1 MISRNM
7 IETSSAYAT
16 ASIQARCV
24 EDVSCC
30 IVREYL
36 SRKGLKDTLAKM
48 DKEFPRNE
56 GCFTARDQ
64 LIKAAFME
72 RLVRDN
78 KARDSP
84 FRALLEMLI
93 YERLQKKSVKS
104 KHGSKV
110 NLVPSA
116 GDSARHVEMNIRNNN
131 CIPVASK
138 EAKSESSDSLS
149 SLEGALP
156 VRTVADT
163 DRPQSARG
171 RREPGGFIV
180 RRPARSDIESV
191 HRLISKSQQYRGPTR
206 VTNSAI
212 QRMEEALKHEP
223 GVHDGEGDRIDAD
236 HLLEK
241 YGGNFAGSSSH
252 VITRSALQSALSARS
267 AERKLAAR
275 GLHSGEAPT
284 KPTHSVHSPRSSA
297 FPNLQAE
304 TWTELDATMPRSQHP
319 NFEPSSPTSPK
330 SFLLRSQS
338 APRLESTRRKSNS
351 VVATGSPKNQT
362 NNDRTGKASPKFFV
376 QGNNDVEVSDV
387 TDQDAYIDPLVITAQ
402 QATFRPITRQEA
414 TDLKEL
420 LFGTRNGKFGEEWA
434 SQGFTFTKSNA
445 VPYGLLQK
453 KGGPCGVLAAV
464 QAYMIKELLWPERGL
479 QNEDPSG
486 FEVDVPRRNAALAR
500 ALAFILWQ
508 AGDSNK
514 AIVANPTGVNVAQT
528 DGILA
533 SDGII
538 ETLTLSTFTS
548 KVALQEYY
556 SSCIFKLQEENC
568 SSCVAFLISVLMTHG
583 FERIRE
589 EMDERNS
596 SLIGKHSHCNQEVVN
611 LLLVGV
617 AVTNV
622 FDNKLCFGKEE
633 TTVLRGITS
642 RSNIGLLSLYEHY
655 KSCKVGSYYKDPKYP
670 IWIVLSESHFSVLFA
685 KSFLALAPE
694 DEKFDLFYYDGLNKQ
709 EEEVR
714 LTIDPTAGI
723 SNEDVVMTPPL
734 ELCIRTRWQ
743 GASVS
748 WNNAEPL
755 L

>member
-1 MISRNM
+1 MIGRNM
-7 IETSSAYAT
+7 IETGSANAMPI
-16 ASIQARCV
+16 IQARCV

-36 SRKGLKDTLAKM
+36 SRKGLKDTLANM

-64 LIKAAFME
+64 LIRAVFME

-104 KHGSKV
+104 KQDSKV
-110 NLVPSA
+110 NLVPSS

-131 CIPVASK
+131 TYMPVASK
-138 EAKSESSDSLS
+138 ETKSESSDSLS

-180 RRPARSDIESV
+180 RRTAKNDIESV

-206 VTNSAI
+206 VTNSTI
-212 QRMEEALKHEP
+212 QRMEEALKLEP
-223 GVHDGEGDRIDAD
+223 GVEDGEGDRIDAD
-236 HLLEK
+236 HLLGK
-241 YGGNFAGSSSH
+241 LGGNFAGSSSH
-252 VITRSALQSALSARS
+252 VITRSTLQSAMSARS
-267 AERKLAAR
+267 AERKLASR

-284 KPTHSVHSPRSSA
+284 TPAHSLHSSRSSA
-297 FPNLQAE
+297 FPNLQPEMLTDVAVS
-304 TWTELDATMPRSQHP
+304 PQSQQP
-319 NFEPSSPTSPK
+319 NCKPSSPTSPRT
-330 SFLLRSQS
+330 FLRSQS

-351 VVATGSPKNQT
+351 VVATGSPKSRASRDGT
-362 NNDRTGKASPKFFV
+362 GETSPKLYARANNDI
-376 QGNNDVEVSDV
+376 EVSDV
-387 TDQDAYIDPLVITAQ
+387 TDQDVYIDPLVITAQ

-414 TDLKEL
+414 TELKEL

-453 KGGPCGVLAAV
+453 QGGPCGVLAAV
-464 QAYMIKELLWPERGL
+464 QAYMIKELLWPEGGL
-479 QNEDPSG
+479 QDADPSG
-486 FEVDVPRRNAALAR
+486 FQVDVPRRNAALAR

-514 AIVANPTGVNVAQT
+514 AIVANPTGVNIAQT
-528 DGILA
+528 GGILA

-548 KVALQEYY
+548 KAALQEYY

-568 SSCVAFLISVLMTHG
+568 SSCVAFLISVLITHG
-583 FERIRE
+583 LERIRE

-611 LLLVGV
+611 LLLVGK

-622 FDNKLCFGKEE
+622 FDNKLCFGNEE

-670 IWIVLSESHFSVLFA
+670 IWIVLSESHFSVLFS
-685 KSFLALAPE
+685 KSFMALAPE

-755 L
+755 P

>member
-1 MISRNM
+1 MIGRNM
-7 IETSSAYAT
+7 IETSSAYGT

-36 SRKGLKDTLAKM
+36 SRKGLTDTLAKM

-64 LIKAAFME
+64 LIRAAFME

-104 KHGSKV
+104 RHGSKV

-131 CIPVASK
+131 CVPVASK

-180 RRPARSDIESV
+180 RRPARNDIESV

-223 GVHDGEGDRIDAD
+223 GVHDGEGDRIDTD
-236 HLLEK
+236 HLPEK

-267 AERKLAAR
+267 AERKLVAR
-275 GLHSGEAPT
+275 GLYSGEAPT
-284 KPTHSVHSPRSSA
+284 KAAHSLHSPRSSA

-304 TWTELDATMPRSQHP
+304 TWTELDATMPRLQHP
-319 NFEPSSPTSPK
+319 GCEPSSPTSPK

-338 APRLESTRRKSNS
+338 APRLELTRRKSNS
-351 VVATGSPKNQT
+351 VVATGSPNNQT
-362 NNDRTGKASPKFFV
+362 NKDCTGKASPKLSV
-376 QGNNDVEVSDV
+376 QANNDVQVSDV
-387 TDQDAYIDPLVITAQ
+387 SDQDAYIDPLVITAQ
-402 QATFRPITRQEA
+402 QATFRPISRQEA
-414 TDLKEL
+414 TELKEL

-464 QAYMIKELLWPERGL
+464 QAYMIKELLWPEGGL
-479 QNEDPSG
+479 QNADPSG

-508 AGDSNK
+508 VGDSNK
-514 AIVANPTGVNVAQT
+514 AIVANPTGVNVSPT

-548 KVALQEYY
+548 KAALQEYY

-611 LLLVGV
+611 LLLVGK

-670 IWIVLSESHFSVLFA
+670 IWIVLSDSHFSVLFS
-685 KSFLALAPE
+685 KSFLALSPE

>member
-1 MISRNM
+1 MIS
-7 IETSSAYAT
+7 TGSANAM

-24 EDVSCC
+24 EDISCC

-48 DKEFPRNE
+48 DNELPRNE
-56 GCFTARDQ
+56 GCFTLRDQ
-64 LIKAAFME
+64 LIRAVFME
-72 RLVRDN
+72 RLVKEN

-93 YERLQKKSVKS
+93 YERLQKKSIKS
-104 KHGSKV
+104 KHDSKV
-110 NLVPSA
+110 SLVPSA
-116 GDSARHVEMNIRNNN
+116 GDSARHVDMNIKNNN
-131 CIPVASK
+131 THLPVASK
-138 EAKSESSDSLS
+138 ERKSGSSDSLS

-156 VRTVADT
+156 VRTLADT

-180 RRPARSDIESV
+180 RRTAKNDIESV
-191 HRLISKSQQYRGPTR
+191 HRLISKSQQYRDPTR

-212 QRMEEALKHEP
+212 QRMEEALKYEP
-223 GVHDGEGDRIDAD
+223 GFHDGEGDRIDAS
-236 HLLEK
+236 HLLGK
-241 YGGNFAGSSSH
+241 LGGNFSGSSSH
-252 VITRSALQSALSARS
+252 MITSSTLQSAMSARS
-267 AERKLAAR
+267 AERKLANR
-275 GLHSGEAPT
+275 VVHSREAPT
-284 KPTHSVHSPRSSA
+284 RPADSSHSPRSSA
-297 FPNLQAE
+297 FPNLQPE
-304 TWTELDATMPRSQHP
+304 MLTELDAAVLQPSQQI
-319 NFEPSSPTSPK
+319 NCEPTSPTSPK

-351 VVATGSPKNQT
+351 VVATGSPRSLASR
-362 NNDRTGKASPKFFV
+362 DSTGETYPKFYTSA
-376 QGNNDVEVSDV
+376 NYDIEVSDI
-387 TDQDAYIDPLVITAQ
+387 TDQDVYIDPLEITEQ
-402 QATFRPITRQEA
+402 QTTFRPITRQEA
-414 TDLKEL
+414 TELKEL

-453 KGGPCGVLAAV
+453 QGGPCGVLAAV
-464 QAYMIKELLWPERGL
+464 QAYMIKELLWPEGGL
-479 QNEDPSG
+479 QDADPSG

-508 AGDSNK
+508 AGDSHR
-514 AIVANPTGVNVAQT
+514 AIVANPTGVNIAQT
-528 DGILA
+528 EGILA

-538 ETLTLSTFTS
+538 ETLTLSMFTS
-548 KVALQEYY
+548 KAALREYY

-583 FERIRE
+583 LERIRE

-611 LLLVGV
+611 LLLVGK

-622 FDNKLCFGKEE
+622 FDNKLCFGNEE

-655 KSCKVGSYYKDPKYP
+655 KSCQVGSYYKDPKYP
-670 IWIVLSESHFSVLFA
+670 IWIVLSESHFSVLFS

-723 SNEDVVMTPPL
+723 SNEDVIMTPPL

-748 WNNAEPL
+748 WNEGGPL
-755 L
+755 P

>member
-1 MISRNM
+1 
-7 IETSSAYAT
+7 
-16 ASIQARCV
+16 
-24 EDVSCC
+24 
-30 IVREYL
+30 
-36 SRKGLKDTLAKM
+36 M
-48 DKEFPRNE
+48 DKEFPRSE

-64 LIKAAFME
+64 LIRAVCME

-104 KHGSKV
+104 KHDSKV
-110 NLVPSA
+110 NLMPNA
-116 GDSARHVEMNIRNNN
+116 GDSGSHVEMNIRNNN
-131 CIPVASK
+131 TYVPVTTK
-138 EAKSESSDSLS
+138 ETKSESSDSLS

-180 RRPARSDIESV
+180 RRPPRNDIESV

-212 QRMEEALKHEP
+212 QRMEEALKHEA

-241 YGGNFAGSSSH
+241 LGAQ
-252 VITRSALQSALSARS
+252 L
-267 AERKLAAR
+267 
-275 GLHSGEAPT
+275 
-284 KPTHSVHSPRSSA
+284 
-297 FPNLQAE
+297 PNLTKVTPSEPKCTAVGVNKKE
-304 TWTELDATMPRSQHP
+304 IEL
-319 NFEPSSPTSPK
+319 
-330 SFLLRSQS
+330 
-338 APRLESTRRKSNS
+338 
-351 VVATGSPKNQT
+351 
-362 NNDRTGKASPKFFV
+362 
-376 QGNNDVEVSDV
+376 
-387 TDQDAYIDPLVITAQ
+387 
-402 QATFRPITRQEA
+402 
-414 TDLKEL
+414 
-420 LFGTRNGKFGEEWA
+420 
-434 SQGFTFTKSNA
+434 
-445 VPYGLLQK
+445 
-453 KGGPCGVLAAV
+453 CV
-464 QAYMIKELLWPERGL
+464 QAYMIKELLWPEGGL
-479 QNEDPSG
+479 QDADPSG

-514 AIVANPTGVNVAQT
+514 AIVANPTGFNIAQT
-528 DGILA
+528 DGVLPN
-533 SDGII
+533 DGII

-548 KVALQEYY
+548 KAALQEYY
-556 SSCIFKLQEENC
+556 SSCVFK
-568 SSCVAFLISVLMTHG
+568 
-583 FERIRE
+583 
-589 EMDERNS
+589 
-596 SLIGKHSHCNQEVVN
+596 EVVN
-611 LLLVGV
+611 LLLVGK

-622 FDNKLCFGKEE
+622 FDNKLCFGNEE

-670 IWIVLSESHFSVLFA
+670 IWIVL
-685 KSFLALAPE
+685 
-694 DEKFDLFYYDGLNKQ
+694 N
-709 EEEVR
+709 
-714 LTIDPTAGI
+714 PTAGI

-748 WNNAEPL
+748 WNSAEPEL
-755 L
+755 

>member
-1 MISRNM
+1 M
-7 IETSSAYAT
+7 IETDSAYGASSA
-16 ASIQARCV
+16 QAGCV

-48 DKEFPRNE
+48 DEEFPRNK
-56 GCFTARDQ
+56 GCFKARDQ
-64 LIKAAFME
+64 LIKAVFME

-78 KARDSP
+78 KERNP
-84 FRALLEMLI
+84 RFRALLEMLI
-93 YERLQKKSVKS
+93 FERLQKRSVKS
-104 KHGSKV
+104 KQGSKS
-110 NLVPSA
+110 NSIPSA
-116 GDSARHVEMNIRNNN
+116 SGTSTRHVEMNIRNNN
-131 CIPVASK
+131 YIPAAAAK
-138 EAKSESSDSLS
+138 EANSESSDSLS

-156 VRTVADT
+156 VRTAADT

-180 RRPARSDIESV
+180 RRPPRNDIESV

-206 VTNSAI
+206 LTNSAI
-212 QRMEEALKHEP
+212 QRMEEALKREL
-223 GVHDGEGDRIDAD
+223 VLHDGEGDKIDAD
-236 HLLEK
+236 HLAEK
-241 YGGNFAGSSSH
+241 YGGNFAGSSSY
-252 VITRSALQSALSARS
+252 VFTRSTLQNALSARS

-275 GLHSGEAPT
+275 GLHGGEIPAKT
-284 KPTHSVHSPRSSA
+284 AHTLHSPRASA
-297 FPNLQAE
+297 LPNLQTE
-304 TWTELDATMPRSQHP
+304 TWQELDVALPRTQHS
-319 NFEPSSPTSPK
+319 NHEASSPLSPK
-330 SFLLRSQS
+330 SYLLRSRS
-338 APRLESTRRKSNS
+338 APRLESTRRKSNPLRGS
-351 VVATGSPKNQT
+351 GSPKNYKS
-362 NNDRTGKASPKFFV
+362 REYTGKSSPKGPV
-376 QGNNDVEVSDV
+376 QTNNDVEVSDF
-387 TDQDAYIDPLVITAQ
+387 TDQDTYIDPLVITPQQ

-414 TDLKEL
+414 TELKEL
-420 LFGTRNGKFGEEWA
+420 LFGSRTGKFGEEWA

-464 QAYMIKELLWPERGL
+464 QAYMIKELLWPQGGL
-479 QNEDPSG
+479 QNADPSG
-486 FEVDVPRRNAALAR
+486 FEVDVSRRNAALAR

-508 AGDSNK
+508 AGDSSR
-514 AIVANPTGVNVAQT
+514 AIVANPTGVNVAHT
-528 DGILA
+528 DDILA

-568 SSCVAFLISVLMTHG
+568 SSCVSFLISVLMTHG
-583 FERIRE
+583 LERIRE

-611 LLLVGV
+611 LLLVGQ

-622 FDNKLCFGKEE
+622 FDNNVCFGREE
-633 TTVLRGITS
+633 TTVLRGITTK
-642 RSNIGLLSLYEHY
+642 SNIGLLSLYEHY
-655 KSCKVGSYYKDPKYP
+655 KSCEVGSYYKDPKYP
-670 IWIVLSESHFSVLFA
+670 IWMVLSESHFSVLFS
-685 KSFLALAPE
+685 KSFVALAPG
-694 DEKFDLFYYDGLNKQ
+694 DETFDLFYYDGLNKQ

-714 LTIDPTAGI
+714 LTVDPTAGI

-734 ELCIRTRWQ
+734 DLCIRTRWK

>member
-1 MISRNM
+1 M

-16 ASIQARCV
+16 ASIQAKCV

-48 DKEFPRNE
+48 DKEFPRSE

-64 LIKAAFME
+64 LIRAVCME

-104 KHGSKV
+104 KHDSKA
-110 NLVPSA
+110 NLVPVVDNS
-116 GDSARHVEMNIRNNN
+116 GSHVEMNIRNNN
-131 CIPVASK
+131 TYVPVTSK

-156 VRTVADT
+156 VRTIADT

-180 RRPARSDIESV
+180 RRPARNDIESV

-212 QRMEEALKHEP
+212 QRMEEALKHEA

-241 YGGNFAGSSSH
+241 LGGNFAGSSSH
-252 VITRSALQSALSARS
+252 VITRSTLKSAMSARS

-284 KPTHSVHSPRSSA
+284 KPAHPLHSPRSPA
-297 FPNLQAE
+297 FPNLHPE
-304 TWTELDATMPRSQHP
+304 MWTESDAAALPRSQQP
-319 NFEPSSPTSPK
+319 NCEPSSPTSPK
-330 SFLLRSQS
+330 SLLRSQS

-351 VVATGSPKNQT
+351 VVTTGSPKSQIRNEGT
-362 NNDRTGKASPKFFV
+362 DNVSPRFHV
-376 QGNNDVEVSDV
+376 RANNDVEVSDI
-387 TDQDAYIDPLVITAQ
+387 TDQDAYIDPLVISSQ
-402 QATFRPITRQEA
+402 QATFRPITRQEV
-414 TDLKEL
+414 TELKEL

-453 KGGPCGVLAAV
+453 QGGPCGVLAAV
-464 QAYMIKELLWPERGL
+464 QAYMIKELLWPEGGL
-479 QNEDPSG
+479 QNADPSG

-514 AIVANPTGVNVAQT
+514 AIVANPTGVNIAQT
-528 DGILA
+528 DGFLPN
-533 SDGII
+533 DGII

-548 KVALQEYY
+548 KAALQEYY
-556 SSCIFKLQEENC
+556 SSCVFKLQEEDC

-583 FERIRE
+583 LERIRE

-611 LLLVGV
+611 LLLVGK

-622 FDNKLCFGKEE
+622 FDNKLCFGNEE

-670 IWIVLSESHFSVLFA
+670 IWIVLSESHFSVLFS

-748 WNNAEPL
+748 WNSAEPEL
-755 L
+755 

>member
-1 MISRNM
+1 MIS
-7 IETSSAYAT
+7 TGSANAM

-24 EDVSCC
+24 EDISCC

-48 DKEFPRNE
+48 DNELPRNE
-56 GCFTARDQ
+56 GCFTLRDQ
-64 LIKAAFME
+64 LIRAVFME
-72 RLVRDN
+72 RLVKEN

-93 YERLQKKSVKS
+93 YERLQKKSIKS
-104 KHGSKV
+104 KHDSKV
-110 NLVPSA
+110 SLVPSA
-116 GDSARHVEMNIRNNN
+116 GDSARHVDMNIKNNN
-131 CIPVASK
+131 THLPVASK
-138 EAKSESSDSLS
+138 ERKSGSSDSLS

-156 VRTVADT
+156 VRTLADT

-180 RRPARSDIESV
+180 RRTAKNDIESV
-191 HRLISKSQQYRGPTR
+191 HRLISKSQQYRDPTR

-212 QRMEEALKHEP
+212 QRMEEALKYEP
-223 GVHDGEGDRIDAD
+223 GFHDGEGDRIDAS
-236 HLLEK
+236 HLLGK
-241 YGGNFAGSSSH
+241 LGGNFSGSSSQM
-252 VITRSALQSALSARS
+252 IMSSTLQSAIFIALFQEARHFLTCN
-267 AERKLAAR
+267 RKWL
-275 GLHSGEAPT
+275 
-284 KPTHSVHSPRSSA
+284 
-297 FPNLQAE
+297 
-304 TWTELDATMPRSQHP
+304 TELDAAVLQPSQQI
-319 NFEPSSPTSPK
+319 NCEPTSPTSPK

-351 VVATGSPKNQT
+351 VVATGSPRSLASR
-362 NNDRTGKASPKFFV
+362 DSTGETYPKFYTSA
-376 QGNNDVEVSDV
+376 NYDIEVSDI
-387 TDQDAYIDPLVITAQ
+387 TDQDVYIDPLEITEQ
-402 QATFRPITRQEA
+402 QTTFRPITRQEA
-414 TDLKEL
+414 TELKEL

-453 KGGPCGVLAAV
+453 QSCCGQKGG
-464 QAYMIKELLWPERGL
+464 L
-479 QNEDPSG
+479 QDADPSG

-508 AGDSNK
+508 AGDSHR
-514 AIVANPTGVNVAQT
+514 AIVANPTGVNIAQT

-548 KVALQEYY
+548 KAALQEYY

-583 FERIRE
+583 LERIRE

-611 LLLVGV
+611 LLLVGK

-622 FDNKLCFGKEE
+622 FDNKLCFGNEE

-655 KSCKVGSYYKDPKYP
+655 KSCQVGSYYKDP
-670 IWIVLSESHFSVLFA
+670 
-685 KSFLALAPE
+685 
-694 DEKFDLFYYDGLNKQ
+694 Q

-723 SNEDVVMTPPL
+723 SNEDVIMTPPL

-748 WNNAEPL
+748 WNEGGPL
-755 L
+755 P

>member
-131 CIPVASK
+131 CIPVALK

-241 YGGNFAGSSSH
+241 YG
-252 VITRSALQSALSARS
+252 VT
-267 AERKLAAR
+267 
-275 GLHSGEAPT
+275 
-284 KPTHSVHSPRSSA
+284 VHCI
-297 FPNLQAE
+297 L
-304 TWTELDATMPRSQHP
+304 
-319 NFEPSSPTSPK
+319 
-330 SFLLRSQS
+330 
-338 APRLESTRRKSNS
+338 
-351 VVATGSPKNQT
+351 G
-362 NNDRTGKASPKFFV
+362 
-376 QGNNDVEVSDV
+376 
-387 TDQDAYIDPLVITAQ
+387 
-402 QATFRPITRQEA
+402 
-414 TDLKEL
+414 
-420 LFGTRNGKFGEEWA
+420 
-434 SQGFTFTKSNA
+434 
-445 VPYGLLQK
+445 
-453 KGGPCGVLAAV
+453 
-464 QAYMIKELLWPERGL
+464 
-479 QNEDPSG
+479 G